1 MSHICK
7 THVNQMSQDEA
18 DILFKT
24 QLLQEMEA
32 RARKRDEEKYIED
45 SDGDWTF

>member
-1 MSHICK
+1 
-7 THVNQMSQDEA
+7 MSQDEA

-32 RARKRDEEKYIED
+32 RARKREDEEKYVED